1 MIYIKPCF
9 FDDFKCKA
17 EKCTDNC
24 CIGWEIDIDDETL
37 EKYNSVSGDFGEI
50 LRENIIK
57 SPDGSN
63 CFKLKE
69 KERCAFLNENNL
81 CDIII
86 NCGEESLCDICRE
99 HPRFYEWFPGV
110 TECGLGLS
118 CEEVCRIILE
128 NDSPIEFSEYDDGEK
143 IELSSKDDIAE
154 SDTYIFLSSLREV
167 FFDIL
172 KNESLSFEEKL
183 VKILEKTEQFTGEK
197 CRLHNEQGLVD
208 LYMETD
214 PVDDEWTEYISDLA
228 NKLSQIT
235 ELEESVQ
242 KELDQSYS
250 KILTYILYR
259 HFIKAVFDRS
269 ICERV
274 CFSIDSLRFIML
286 CDKKTV
292 FEKGELT
299 IADRINNL
307 KRWSKQ
313 IEYSEENTDYLIFGE

>member
-50 LRENIIK
+50 LRKNIVE

-69 KERCAFLNENNL
+69 KERCAFLNKNNL

-86 NCGEESLCDICRE
+86 NCGEKSLCDICRE

-143 IELSSKDDIAE
+143 IELSDKGDIAE
-154 SDTYIFLSSLREV
+154 SDTYIFLSSLRDV
-167 FFDIL
+167 FFEFL
-172 KNESLSFEEKL
+172 KDETLSLEEKL
-183 VKILEKTEQFTGEK
+183 VKILEKTEQFTGER
-197 CRLHNEQGLVD
+197 CRLHNERNLVD
-208 LYMETD
+208 LYKKTE
-214 PVDDEWTEYISDLA
+214 PVDELWTEYINDLRYE
-228 NKLSQIT
+228 LSGIT
-235 ELEESVQ
+235 ESKISIQ
-242 KELDQSYS
+242 KELNQSYS

-286 CDKKTV
+286 CDKKTI
-292 FEKGELT
+292 FEKNELT
-299 IADRINNL
+299 LTDRIDNL